1 MSNSSET
8 QTQEQAMTL
17 YSAYLVSFRFG
28 LRWLGTVRGR
38 SQADA
43 EATLRRNPHYAG
55 AILKLVALH

>member
-1 MSNSSET
+1 
-8 QTQEQAMTL
+8 MTL

-55 AILKLVALH
+55 AILKLVEVA